1 MGAGD
6 PTTRFTAPFE
16 DGIFSAH
23 GRLAQRESAAFT
35 RQRSLVRNQHRPLQ
49 KRRFAGKTLTIGASD
64 GALPNPCAA
73 TQWDSR
79 ELDPPGG
86 RQTAAFRKGTSNGRL
101 LPRGPGKDQHFFEV
115 HPSKVKHSAS

>member
-35 RQRSLVRNQHRPLQ
+35 RQRSLVRNQHRPLSILAFLLAEPYRM
-49 KRRFAGKTLTIGASD
+49 RRVPCTSR
-64 GALPNPCAA
+64 ALV
-73 TQWDSR
+73 
-79 ELDPPGG
+79 
-86 RQTAAFRKGTSNGRL
+86 RQRNCYTTVDL
-101 LPRGPGKDQHFFEV
+101 LPGAYPQYSYQRSV
-115 HPSKVKHSAS
+115 APSDRSDV

>member
-1 MGAGD
+1 MDQIPLFASILH
-6 PTTRFTAPFE
+6 APE
-16 DGIFSAH
+16 RS
-23 GRLAQRESAAFT
+23 SKPSCCFT
-35 RQRSLVRNQHRPLQ
+35 RQRSLVRNQHRPLR
-49 KRRFAGKTLTIGASD
+49 KRSFAGKTSAIGASD

-101 LPRGPGKDQHFFEV
+101 LPRGAGEEEHFFEV

>member
-35 RQRSLVRNQHRPLQ
+35 RQRSLVRNQHRPHSEDVHLQ
-49 KRRFAGKTLTIGASD
+49 GKSV
-64 GALPNPCAA
+64 NAA
-73 TQWDSR
+73 DS
-79 ELDPPGG
+79 L
-86 RQTAAFRKGTSNGRL
+86 
-101 LPRGPGKDQHFFEV
+101 
-115 HPSKVKHSAS
+115 